1 MLRSGAGPLQLQA
14 HKLASQAPN
23 SMHLVLKSGE
33 RSLVSLSN
41 DELLG
46 IVNALN
52 EVCNGVGIPDAAFS
66 TRIGVDRA
74 FLQDLQR
81 QLLAQ
86 PPEQLL
92 RYELVSVW
100 AEPTSSVMVRTVT
113 AFGDP
118 VEMNSSEASLLVSQ
132 LQSAI
137 EEAS

>member
-100 AEPTSSVMVRTVT
+100 AEPTSSVMVRAVT

-118 VEMNSSEASLLVSQ
+118 VEMNSSEAALLVSQ

>member
-1 MLRSGAGPLQLQA
+1 
-14 HKLASQAPN
+14 
-23 SMHLVLKSGE
+23 MHLVLKSGE

-41 DELLG
+41 DELQG

-92 RYELVSVW
+92 RRELVSVW
-100 AEPTSSVMVRTVT
+100 AEPTSSVMLRAIT

-118 VEMNSSEASLLVSQ
+118 VEMNAPEAALLVSQ
-132 LQSAI
+132 LQTAI

>member
-118 VEMNSSEASLLVSQ
+118 VEMNASEAALLVSQ

>member
-1 MLRSGAGPLQLQA
+1 
-14 HKLASQAPN
+14 
-23 SMHLVLKSGE
+23 MHLVLKSGE

-41 DELLG
+41 DELQG
-46 IVNALN
+46 IVNALS
-52 EVCNGVGIPDAAFS
+52 EVSNGVGIPDATFS

-86 PPEQLL
+86 PPEQRLQH
-92 RYELVSVW
+92 ELVSVRV
-100 AEPTSSVMVRTVT
+100 EPTSSVMVRAVT

-118 VEMNSSEASLLVSQ
+118 VEMNASEAAFLVSQ